1 VEKLDI
7 EGRQITDAGLKIL
20 AQNGNNLPSLAIIS
34 INSD

>member
-1 VEKLDI
+1 VEKLEI

-20 AQNGNNLPSLAIIS
+20 AENGGNLPALGLIS